1 MYEYIVM
8 YTDAAYGAAGVL
20 FRDETHFIA
29 GYQPKLGLINGIGGK
44 KEAGDKNAKA
54 TALREMLEELFGY
67 NDPRIIDALV
77 TIQEEKVID
86 YGSYIVYVYSLYHL
100 SSMLYI
106 ISTFRLQSP
115 YYEHHPLTI
124 HDLIYKRRLLEAQ
137 AHPHPQEL
145 TKGCSQQELT
155 KLHLLPLTRREGLSL
170 DLIKD
175 ITAL

>member
-1 MYEYIVM
+1 MVM
-8 YTDAAYGAAGVL
+8 EAAGVL
-20 FRDETHFIA
+20 FHDETHFIA
-29 GYQPKLGLINGIGGK
+29 GYQPKIGLISGIGGK
-44 KEAGDKNAKA
+44 EEPGDKNSKA

-67 NDPRIIDALV
+67 SDPRIIDALA

-100 SSMLYI
+100 SSMLYT
-106 ISTFRLQSP
+106 ISTFRLQSQ
-115 YYEHHPLTI
+115 YYEQHPLTI
-124 HDLIYKRRLLEAQ
+124 HDLIYKRRLPQ
-137 AHPHPQEL
+137 VHQQEL

-155 KLHLLPLTRREGLSL
+155 KLYLLPLTRREGLSL

>member
-1 MYEYIVM
+1 MVM
-8 YTDAAYGAAGVL
+8 DTAHGAGVL
-20 FRDETHFIA
+20 FHDETHFIA
-29 GYQPKLGLINGIGGK
+29 GYQPKIGLISGIGGK
-44 KEAGDKNAKA
+44 KEPGDKNAKA

-67 NDPRIIDALV
+67 SDPRIIDALA

-100 SSMLYI
+100 SSMLYS
-106 ISTFRLQSP
+106 ISTFRLQSH
-115 YYEHHPLTI
+115 YYEEHPLTI
-124 HDLIYKRRLLEAQ
+124 HDLIYKRLLLEDE
-137 AHPHPQEL
+137 AHQQEL
-145 TKGCSQQELT
+145 TKGCSKQELT

>member
-8 YTDAAYGAAGVL
+8 YTGAAEGAGVL
-20 FRDETHFIA
+20 FHDETHFIA
-29 GYQPKLGLINGIGGK
+29 GYQPKISLISGIGGK
-44 KEAGDKNAKA
+44 KEPGDKNAKA

-100 SSMLYI
+100 SSMLYS

-137 AHPHPQEL
+137 AQPHP
-145 TKGCSQQELT
+145 QELT